1 MNICSVTS
9 CEDKTINLYLAC
21 NQLCK
26 KQDFNV
32 FIQPVRGWR
41 WCHIPHTQALSLN
54 VSQHY
59 TRFFSNHSQP
69 PMTHLSLNLQ
79 ILEKQAAVS
88 ANYLYTTSCWSF
100 FITQG
105 EAADVIRLQRRFRG
119 FVSRQ
124 SDSVGFLME
133 ASEAAT
139 CWHICN
145 QTLKFSWFVSKPK
158 NSACFL

>member
-41 WCHIPHTQALSLN
+41 WCHILHTQALSLN

-79 ILEKQAAVS
+79 ILEKPYHSRSRQLCQLIIFIQHPVEV
-88 ANYLYTTSCWSF
+88 F

-139 CWHICN
+139 C
-145 QTLKFSWFVSKPK
+145 
-158 NSACFL
+158 

>member
-41 WCHIPHTQALSLN
+41 WCHILHTQALSLN

-79 ILEKQAAVS
+79 ILAKAYHS
-88 ANYLYTTSCWSF
+88 
-100 FITQG
+100 
-105 EAADVIRLQRRFRG
+105 R
-119 FVSRQ
+119 SRQ
-124 SDSVGFLME
+124 LCQLIIFIQHPVE
-133 ASEAAT
+133 V
-139 CWHICN
+139 
-145 QTLKFSWFVSKPK
+145 FS
-158 NSACFL
+158 